1 MPWKNTMAAES
12 DTYKRLERALTEP
25 RALGNIERNVEV
37 KVVALVLELLGYD
50 PVTEVQWAYQL
61 PTIKDRGIRSPKEV
75 SREADVV
82 VGTPNLVYTV
92 GEVKAPDVNPIS
104 AKEQLLGYMR
114 TVGATR
120 GFATNGHQWEIYE
133 RTRDSGAISVGV
145 ANIPHIGAYSVRGPG
160 SVAGLLPYLDRFL
173 SRDNCPPQPWK
184 NLRGSIRVRGQQ
196 IRWRR
201 ATWDTADYPDPV
213 AGTLA
218 AGIAR
223 AGCDSRHGI
232 LLKSSTKTLYL
243 CLPAKITQVSLG
255 IEPIRPHFEE
265 HPILVRYSP
274 HNGPAGLYL
283 SRTEFAGLGITG
295 SAWRAL
301 AAARRPLSRRWEI
314 ASADQFADALAQA
327 LS

>member
-1 MPWKNTMAAES
+1 
-12 DTYKRLERALTEP
+12 L
-25 RALGNIERNVEV
+25 
-37 KVVALVLELLGYD
+37 
-50 PVTEVQWAYQL
+50 
-61 PTIKDRGIRSPKEV
+61 PKEV

-82 VGTPNLVYTV
+82 VGTANLVYMV

-120 GFATNGHQWEIYE
+120 GFTTNGHQWEIYE
-133 RTRDSGAISVGV
+133 RTYDSGAISVGV
-145 ANIPHIGAYSVRGPG
+145 ANVPHIGTYSVRGPG

-196 IRWRR
+196 VRWRC
-201 ATWDTADYPDPV
+201 ATWDAADYPDPV
-213 AGTLA
+213 AGALA

-223 AGCDSRHGI
+223 AGCGSRHGI

-243 CLPAKITQVSLG
+243 CLPDTVTRVSLAFG
-255 IEPIRPHFEE
+255 PVRPDFEG

-274 HNGPAGLYL
+274 YNGPSGLYL
-283 SRTEFAGLGITG
+283 SRNEFADLGITG
-295 SAWRAL
+295 PAWGAL
-301 AAARRPLSRRWEI
+301 SAARRPLSGRWEI
-314 ASADQFADALAQA
+314 GSAERFADALAQA
-327 LS
+327 LA